1 MPSIIESIIRTAT
14 AAPDHPALVLGESQW
29 SYGELLAELSRIACA
44 ILSAAPSEGPGV
56 VGIAGESSLSAHTGI
71 LASWAAGAAYT
82 PLNPHHPLNRRL
94 DITRRARL
102 HTLVVG
108 PDALDDLDAFLTLAP
123 RPLTVVM
130 PELDAQATLVA
141 AHPRHHFMF
150 KGDLPDVPL
159 PDAPLPDAW
168 RHTEAGELAYLLFT
182 SGSTGEPKGVPI
194 THANARAYLEHARQT
209 WPLSPE
215 DRVSRTFDLTFDLS
229 IHDLLTTFSAG
240 ATLYPLTRRDRL
252 SPGRFILH
260 HRLTRF
266 FCVPT
271 LAAAM
276 ARHGQ
281 LREGALDTLSTVLF
295 CGEALPLATAR
306 AFARAAPQAKLFNLY
321 GPTEATIA
329 ICAHPLDGAAL
340 EATDGLAP
348 LGRPFPD
355 HEAVV
360 VDPSGT
366 PLPSGEPGELWLRG
380 PQVFSGYWED
390 AERTTLAFAHNAADP
405 SRAFYRTG
413 DRAIAEPGGLLHFIA
428 RLDDQLKLR
437 GHRVEPAEVEA
448 ALSRALGHSQLASL
462 PWPPPPETPDHLVAL
477 FAHDGELTPSE
488 EQALR
493 RRLED
498 ELPAYMVPERFVA
511 LPTLP
516 INTNGKLDRRALA
529 LYLKTLE
536 R

>member
-1 MPSIIESIIRTAT
+1 MPSIIEAFIRTAT
-14 AAPDHPALVLGESQW
+14 DAPDHPALVLGESHW
-29 SYGELLAELSRIACA
+29 SYGELLSELSRIACA
-44 ILSAAPSEGPGV
+44 ILSAAPPEGLAV
-56 VGIAGESSLSAHTGI
+56 IGIAGESSLSAHAG
-71 LASWAAGAAYT
+71 LLGAWAAGAAYA

-94 DITRRARL
+94 EITRRARV
-102 HTLVVG
+102 HTLIVG
-108 PDALDDLDAFLTLAP
+108 PDALDDLDAFLTLTH
-123 RPLTVVM
+123 RPLTLIL
-130 PELDAQATLVA
+130 PELPPQTTLVA

-150 KGDLPDVPL
+150 AGDLPR
-159 PDAPLPDAW
+159 APLPEAW
-168 RHTEAGELAYLLFT
+168 RYTEPGALAYLLFT
-182 SGSTGEPKGVPI
+182 SGSTGQPKGVPI
-194 THANARAYLEHARQT
+194 THANAAAYLEHAARA
-209 WPLSPE
+209 WPLTPE

-229 IHDLLTTFSAG
+229 LHDLLTTFSAG

-252 SPGRFILH
+252 SPGRFILN

-281 LREGALDTLSTVLF
+281 LREGALDSLTTVLF

-306 AFARAAPQAKLFNLY
+306 AFARAAPRANLFNLY

-329 ICAHPLDGAAL
+329 ICAHPLDAATL
-340 EATDGLAP
+340 EGTDGLAP

-360 VDPSGT
+360 VDPTGS
-366 PLPSGEPGELWLRG
+366 PLPAGEPGELWLRG
-380 PQVFSGYWED
+380 PQVFQGYWED
-390 AERTTLAFAHNAADP
+390 EERTAAAFAHNSADP
-405 SRAFYRTG
+405 TRAFYRTG
-413 DRAIAEPGGLLHFIA
+413 DRAIAEPGGLLHFIG

-448 ALSRALGHSQLASL
+448 ALARALGHRQLASL

-498 ELPAYMVPERFVA
+498 DLPPYMVPERFVA

-516 INTNGKLDRRALA
+516 INANGKLDRRALA